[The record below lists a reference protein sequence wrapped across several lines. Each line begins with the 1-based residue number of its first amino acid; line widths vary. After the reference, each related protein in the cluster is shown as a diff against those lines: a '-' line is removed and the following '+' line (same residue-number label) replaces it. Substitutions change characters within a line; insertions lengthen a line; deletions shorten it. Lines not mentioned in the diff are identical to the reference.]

1 MNELSL
7 LDTLFGN
14 DGTMPSFYTRA
25 CTPNVDVKETK
36 DAYILTMDLPG
47 RNENDVEIG
56 LKDDILTIA
65 SVEKAET
72 KEEKKEDKE
81 EFSWLIHERHSSSFK
96 RTYSLPKDI
105 NPEAVTAVFKN
116 GVLTVRIERKAAASA
131 KKIAIRVD

>member
-72 KEEKKEDKE
+72 KEEKKEAKE
-81 EFSWLIHERHSSSFK
+81 EFS
-96 RTYSLPKDI
+96 
-105 NPEAVTAVFKN
+105 
-116 GVLTVRIERKAAASA
+116 
-131 KKIAIRVD
+131 